1 MPARRL
7 ALLAFG
13 VVAVASSSILI
24 RLADAPALPTAFYR
38 NALAALVVVPL
49 AVVRHRDEL
58 RRLER
63 RDWGIAL
70 LAGSLLAVHFAA
82 WVPSLSYTTV
92 AASTVL
98 VTTQPIWVAVIG
110 GAFLGEHVSRRG
122 VLGIACSLTGAVL
135 ISGGDF
141 GGSGRA
147 ALGDGLAIAG
157 AVAAAGYYVAGR
169 DLRQRV
175 SLLTYVGVVYATC
188 AVGLGLAMLVSR
200 TPFTGFAPKTWAYFA
215 LIALAPQ
222 VIGHTMLNY
231 LLAEMEA
238 GVVVMAITGE
248 PVIASIVAIPLFDE
262 IPSATAVLGAALI
275 LGGITATVTA
285 QARRP
290 QPAPVQ

>member
-275 LGGITATVTA
+275 LGGIAATVTA